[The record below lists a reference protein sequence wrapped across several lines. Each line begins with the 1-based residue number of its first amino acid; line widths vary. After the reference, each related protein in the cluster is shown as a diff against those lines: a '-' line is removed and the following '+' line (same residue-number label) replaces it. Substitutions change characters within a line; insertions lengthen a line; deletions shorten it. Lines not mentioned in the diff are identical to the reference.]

1 MQQRRFL
8 LYHIRLKQY
17 KRESLFFN
25 KMAYIPGRKKFFGI
39 SCNNEILYSGR
50 EIKSSI
56 EYRLMMDIK
65 TQLLK
70 YRLKF
75 SDYKKLK
82 EMFGSFVPE
91 AAFALAS
98 ALWNE
103 HCSYKSSKIHL
114 KKFQFKTGKKV
125 SAQGENAGIVD
136 LGQGEKV
143 AFKMESH
150 NHPSHIIPYH
160 GAATGVGGILRD
172 VFAMN
177 ARPVLLANYLCF
189 GLPKETSFTARLEG
203 VVRGIGGYGNCIGIP
218 NITGQTEFSDSYK
231 GNTLVNAMALGLLQK
246 RQMDSKARGVGN
258 YVVYAGAPTGR
269 DGILG
274 ASMASESF
282 LKEKEGPKPTVQIG
296 DPFFG
301 KQLME
306 ATLEAMEEGLVE
318 SSQDMGAAGLSSSSF
333 EMAAKGGLGL
343 SLHLDKVPLRDS
355 SLKIED
361 ILLSESQER
370 MLFICSPEKWLNLKA
385 LFESY
390 DLELVPLGEVLKEK
404 EIKLYWKG
412 KCFLKIDPLLFME
425 KATPL
430 AWPYTLPEPAPR
442 ILPEDIPSPFKD
454 IKKGLLEILSSPQ
467 GRSREFIYEQYDQ
480 RVGVRTVKDS
490 RFPIG
495 VLKLPESGRL
505 LALSL
510 GSRSHIM
517 ETDVEQGA
525 LDSVFYPALQLSL
538 RGFTPWAVTDC
549 LNFGSPEKPNIMG
562 QFVLSVE
569 SIAAAC
575 KALDI
580 PVVSGNVSFY
590 NESGDEAVT
599 PTPAIAMIGL
609 QEKEAPLP
617 ESGFTSEGERV
628 YLISSRQFYFMT
640 PFLSDTKVRE
650 RTAYGALQPELINL
664 FLENLKYLSLEN
676 CFNSA
681 RLVGKLGLL
690 YTVARMVLEKGVG
703 FSFREN
709 FPTKE
714 FFGEWLYQVI
724 VSVSRDQ
731 EKAFLKAASQRGLEP
746 YPIGE
751 TKGQEL
757 KAGKNQW
764 SFKELKRHYNTSFFP
779 DGAC

>member
-1 MQQRRFL
+1 MDV
-8 LYHIRLKQY
+8 
-17 KRESLFFN
+17 
-25 KMAYIPGRKKFFGI
+25 KK
-39 SCNNEILYSGR
+39 
-50 EIKSSI
+50 
-56 EYRLMMDIK
+56 
-65 TQLLK
+65 QLLK
-70 YRLKF
+70 YRLKI
-75 SDYKKLK
+75 SDYEKLK
-82 EMFGSFVPE
+82 EIFGSALSE
-91 AAFALAS
+91 TAFALAS

-114 KKFQFKTGKKV
+114 RKFQFKTGKKV

-136 LGQGEKV
+136 LGQEERV

-177 ARPVLLANYLCF
+177 ARPVVLANYLCF
-189 GLPKETSFTARLEG
+189 GLPGEKSFAGRLEG

-218 NITGQTEFSDSYK
+218 NITGQTEFSHSYK
-231 GNTLVNAMALGLLQK
+231 GNTLVNAMALGLLGK

-258 YVVYAGAPTGR
+258 YVVYAGASTGR

-282 LKEKEGPKPTVQIG
+282 SKEEEGPKPTVQIG

-306 ATLEAMEEGLVE
+306 ATLEAMEQGLVE
-318 SSQDMGAAGLSSSSF
+318 STQDMGAAGLSCSSF
-333 EMAAKGGLGL
+333 EMAAKGELGL

-355 SLKIED
+355 SMKPED

-370 MLFICSPEKWLNLKA
+370 MLFICSPGKWLKLKA
-385 LFESY
+385 LFENY
-390 DLELVPLGEVLKEK
+390 ELELVHLGEVLNEK
-404 EIKLYWKG
+404 DIKLYWKG
-412 KCFLKIDPLLFME
+412 KLLLKTDPYLFME
-425 KATPL
+425 KAAPL
-430 AWPYTLPEPAPR
+430 DLPYTLPEAASR
-442 ILPEDIPSPFKD
+442 VLPEEIPFSVKD
-454 IKKGLLEILSSPQ
+454 VKKGLLGILSSPQ

-480 RVGVRTVKDS
+480 RVGVRTVKNS

-495 VLKLPESGRL
+495 VLQLPESGRR

-510 GSRSHIM
+510 GSRSHVM

-549 LNFGSPEKPNIMG
+549 LNFGSPEKPDIMG

-569 SIAAAC
+569 AIAAAC

-590 NESGDEAVT
+590 NENGNEAIT

-609 QEKEAPLP
+609 QEQKTALP
-617 ESGFTSEGERV
+617 ESGFVFEGERV
-628 YLISSRQFYFMT
+628 YLISSRQFYFAASLLQELEGDSVEKT
-640 PFLSDTKVRE
+640 NPEKRSKKDTDFGNKEEFTEKKQRK
-650 RTAYGALQPELINL
+650 AYGALQPELVSL
-664 FLENLKYLSLEN
+664 FLENLKYLSREEY
-676 CFNSA
+676 FSGA
-681 RLVGKLGLL
+681 RVVGKFGLL
-690 YTVARMVLEKGVG
+690 YTIARMVLEKGVG
-703 FSFREN
+703 FSFGKD
-709 FPTKE
+709 FSSKE
-714 FFGEWLYQVI
+714 LFGEWLYQVI
-724 VSVSRDQ
+724 MSVSKNQ
-731 EKAFLKAASQRGLEP
+731 EKAFLKAASEKGLEP
-746 YPIGE
+746 CLIGE
-751 TKGQEL
+751 TKGQGL
-757 KAGKNQW
+757 KAGRYQW
-764 SFKELKRHYNTSFFP
+764 SFEELKKYYKTDFFP
-779 DGAC
+779 GGTNL

>member
-1 MQQRRFL
+1 MDV
-8 LYHIRLKQY
+8 
-17 KRESLFFN
+17 
-25 KMAYIPGRKKFFGI
+25 KK
-39 SCNNEILYSGR
+39 
-50 EIKSSI
+50 
-56 EYRLMMDIK
+56 
-65 TQLLK
+65 QLLK

-75 SDYKKLK
+75 SDYEKLK
-82 EMFGSFVPE
+82 EVFGSFVPE
-91 AAFALAS
+91 TAFALAS

-136 LGQGEKV
+136 LGQKERV

-189 GLPKETSFTARLEG
+189 GLPGEKSSAGRLEG
-203 VVRGIGGYGNCIGIP
+203 VVSGIGGYGNCIGIP
-218 NITGQTEFSDSYK
+218 NITGQTEFSTSYK
-231 GNTLVNAMALGLLQK
+231 GNTLVNAMALGLLGE

-282 LKEKEGPKPTVQIG
+282 SKEEEGPKPTVQIG

-306 ATLEAMEEGLVE
+306 ATLEAMEQDLVE
-318 SSQDMGAAGLSSSSF
+318 STQDMGAAGLSCSSF
-333 EMAAKGGLGL
+333 EMAAKGKLGL

-355 SLKIED
+355 SMKPED

-370 MLFICSPEKWLNLKA
+370 MLFICSPGKWLKLKDLFEAYNLK
-385 LFESY
+385 
-390 DLELVPLGEVLKEK
+390 LVHLGEVLSEK
-404 EIKLYWKG
+404 DIKLYWKG
-412 KCFLKIDPLLFME
+412 ELLLKIEPHLFME
-425 KATPL
+425 KAAPL
-430 AWPYTLPEPAPR
+430 NLPY
-442 ILPEDIPSPFKD
+442 ILPEAASRVLPEEIPFSVKD
-454 IKKGLLEILSSPQ
+454 VKESLLKILSIPQ

-480 RVGVRTVKDS
+480 RVGGKTVKDS

-495 VLKLPESGRL
+495 VLKLPESGRQ
-505 LALSL
+505 LAVSL
-510 GSRSHIM
+510 GSRSHVM

-549 LNFGSPEKPNIMG
+549 LNFGSPEKPDIMG

-569 SIAAAC
+569 SIVTAC

-590 NESGDEAVT
+590 NESGNEAIT
-599 PTPAIAMIGL
+599 PTPAIGMIGL
-609 QEKEAPLP
+609 KEQKTALP
-617 ESGFTSEGERV
+617 ESGFVFEGERV
-628 YLISSRQFYFMT
+628 YLISSPQFYFIA
-640 PFLSDTKVRE
+640 PLLWELENFIKKANPEKSSQKDTDFGGEEKFEKERE
-650 RTAYGALQPELINL
+650 RKVYGALQPELVNL
-664 FLENLKYLSLEN
+664 FLENLKYLSHEEY
-676 CFNSA
+676 FISA
-681 RLVGKLGLL
+681 RVIGKFGLL
-690 YTVARMVLEKGVG
+690 YTIARMVLEKGVG
-703 FSFREN
+703 FSFSKD
-709 FPTKE
+709 FSLKE
-714 FFGEWLYQVI
+714 LFGEWLYQVI
-724 VSVSRDQ
+724 VSVSKNR
-731 EKAFLKAASQRGLEP
+731 EKAFLKAASEKGFEP
-746 YPIGE
+746 CLIGE
-751 TKGQEL
+751 TKGERL
-757 KAGKNQW
+757 KMGNCYW
-764 SFKELKRHYNTSFFP
+764 SFKELKEYYKTDFFTS
-779 DGAC
+779 GADL